1 MTAKAVEPATEP
13 ETTEVEETPKVEPA
27 TPEVDA
33 PVQKPRLLDCKLH
46 VPWIDLRIPY
56 WCIWLAALLLGVLLG
71 WSFSDG
77 WGATQWGPL
86 AAWFGGI
93 LTAIAVSVSLW
104 QASTA
109 KQKSI
114 KDEVD
119 AANRLIDE
127 RQRQQDETA
136 ATEKRHQ
143 AELERADNRL
153 IAQFDEQRRMEQI
166 GAVKSLCNSM
176 NAIFN
181 STWSE
186 MSRSHA
192 YADSEKTPQLIEQ
205 SRIERQSWVRT
216 INNSSQDAALSLIGL
231 YDQQLI
237 SAADQA
243 LHSVETLRREI
254 TGPSDEKIDWDAVL
268 SILESITGHQKVIR
282 SLATVKLQP
291 AYHSYIITKANRQ
304 AEAGDSQANSQDK

>member
-1 MTAKAVEPATEP
+1 MTAKAVDPATDP

-33 PVQKPRLLDCKLH
+33 PVQKPRLFDCKLH
-46 VPWIDLRIPY
+46 VPWIDLQIPY

-114 KDEVD
+114 KDEAD

-127 RQRQQDETA
+127 RQRQQEETA

-166 GAVKSLCNSM
+166 GAVKSFCNSM
-176 NAIFN
+176 NEIFN

-186 MSRSHA
+186 MSRSRA
-192 YADSEKTPQLIEQ
+192 FADAEKTPQLIEQ
-205 SRIERQSWVRT
+205 SRIERQSWART
-216 INNSSQDAALSLIGL
+216 VNNSSQDAALSLIGL

-237 SAADQA
+237 TTADQA
-243 LHSVETLRREI
+243 LHSVESLRREI
-254 TGPSDEKIDWDAVL
+254 TGPAGEQIEWNAVIP
-268 SILESITGHQKVIR
+268 ILESITVHQKILI
-282 SLATVKLQP
+282 SFATVTLQP
-291 AYHSYIITKANRQ
+291 AYHSYIITKAHKQ
-304 AEAGDSQANSQDK
+304 AEAAESQTGSQER